1 MNNIFMKIYLSRK
14 FCKVSHCSFETVQ
27 LNKAIIT
34 YWEKFESFHSTTPKE
49 SFKLFCNGNLFAE
62 ATGIIGR
69 ISTVEFLFTKRSF
82 LYILSYYL
90 ITWYKCIFFRL
101 SGLAYSPIFCTKNLK
116 KKNKCGT
123 TWPSL
128 EFEIMTSF
136 SNLRFSFFQYY
147 GS

>member
-1 MNNIFMKIYLSRK
+1 MKIYLSRK

-101 SGLAYSPIFCTKNLK
+101 SGLAYLPIFCTKNLK
-116 KKNKCGT
+116 KKISVKQLDHYWNLKV
-123 TWPSL
+123 WNND
-128 EFEIMTSF
+128 EFFKSTFFLF
-136 SNLRFSFFQYY
+136 SILW
-147 GS
+147 